1 MAGLA
6 TGVGEGNAGITATS
20 GSVVSNEAA
29 LTVTAP
35 ILESIGVT
43 PVTASILNGLTQ
55 QYTAT
60 GTYSD
65 ASTADITS
73 SVIWASSNTG
83 VATIDLAGLATGV
96 GEGNTDITASL
107 GSVESDVATLTVEGA
122 SEPTTVSVKSI
133 VYSTEGGGDSKKHLL
148 ITVALNQPVAS
159 ASVSID
165 VNLGNDLYDSGT
177 GTTGTDGTVTFKF
190 PNAPSGTYTT
200 EVTGVTADGLTWDG
214 VTPTNSY
221 TK

>member
-96 GEGNTDITASL
+96 GEGNTGITASL

-122 SEPTTVSVKSI
+122 SEPTTVSVNSI

-190 PNAPSGTYTT
+190 PNAPSGPYTT
-200 EVTGVTADGLTWDG
+200 EVTGVTAVGLTWDG
-214 VTPTNSY
+214 DTPENSY
-221 TK
+221 NK